1 MAYEDFE
8 DVNKLSYAETMRRI
22 EAGTVKLSVNRAKVL
37 VAVMSEA
44 RLSRIGILA
53 IIFSCV
59 CTGLGLLLA
68 LLGYWRFALISCLL
82 AMCGVWLFRSEAI
95 RRIANIAIR
104 SERTFLLMRHEGLIE
119 IVNCDPVGV

>member
-22 EAGTVKLSVNRAKVL
+22 EAGTVKLSVSRTKVL
-37 VAVMSEA
+37 AAVMSEA

-59 CTGLGLLLA
+59 CTGFGLLLA
-68 LLGYWRFALISCLL
+68 LLGYWRFALISYLL
-82 AMCGVWLFRSEAI
+82 AIYGIWLFRSEAM

-104 SERTFLLMRHEGLIE
+104 SERTFLLMRHEGLIK
-119 IVNCDPVGV
+119 IVNLAPVVV